1 MLRRG
6 EPCGDLDVRRL
17 YLVTGNK
24 HKLHEINTLAKGSCI
39 EFLQAPI
46 EKLEVQSESLGEIA
60 LTAARHAF
68 YQIRA
73 PLVVDDSGLFIE
85 PLMGF
90 PGPYSSFVYKTIG
103 IKGILRL
110 LEGESNRRAC
120 FLTAAALIIPPL
132 EMVFY
137 GKTCGRITTEPRG
150 RGGFGFDPIFLP
162 DGSSKTYAE
171 MSTEEKNTVSHRARA
186 FKKLIS
192 YLELRYYG

>member
-1 MLRRG
+1 MRRE
-6 EPCGDLDVRRL
+6 EPCGELDVRRI

-24 HKLHEINTLAKGSCI
+24 HKVHEINTLAEGSCI
-39 EFLQAPI
+39 EFLQASAT
-46 EKLEVQSESLGEIA
+46 KLEVQSGSLGEIA

-68 YQIRA
+68 DQIRA

-85 PLMGF
+85 SLGGF

-103 IKGILRL
+103 ISGILRL
-110 LEGESNRRAC
+110 LEGESDRKAC
-120 FLTAAALIIPPL
+120 FVTAAALIIPPL
-132 EMVFY
+132 ERVFY
-137 GKTCGRITTEPRG
+137 GRTCGQITREPRG

-162 DGSSKTYAE
+162 DGSRKTYAE

-192 YLELRYYG
+192 YLELLYYG